1 MHSTYTLSAIGIERQ
16 YTGPLAGAIALAR
29 QIDAEYQRAYGVTIT
44 DVDGH
49 TVCTVDDGVI
59 EW

>member
-1 MHSTYTLSAIGIERQ
+1 MHSTYTLSAIGFERQ
-16 YTGPLAGAIALAR
+16 LTGTLADALALAR
-29 QIDAEYQRAYGVTIT
+29 QIDAEYQRAYGVTII
-44 DVDGH
+44 DVEGH

>member
-16 YTGPLAGAIALAR
+16 YTGPLADAIALAR
-29 QIDAEYQRAYGVTIT
+29 QIDAEYQRAYGVAVI

>member
-1 MHSTYTLSAIGIERQ
+1 MHATYTLSAIGFEQ
-16 YTGPLAGAIALAR
+16 QFSGPLADALALAR

-44 DVDGH
+44 DADGH